1 MTIELAFNIALGLI
15 STLFG
20 FLIKTHSDRLKEERV
35 ELTKL
40 REATQQELTNIKV
53 EYLPRTE
60 SVRHY
65 DSLSDQLTKI
75 TDKIDNLSEKLDRKV
90 DK

>member
-1 MTIELAFNIALGLI
+1 MTFELAFNIALGLI

-20 FLIKTHSDRLKEERV
+20 FLIKTHSERLKEERA

-40 REATQQELTNIKV
+40 REDTQRELTRIKVDYIQKADSLRNYDLLSSQLTNI
-53 EYLPRTE
+53 TN
-60 SVRHY
+60 
-65 DSLSDQLTKI
+65 
-75 TDKIDNLSEKLDRKV
+75 KIDKLTEKLDQKA